1 MLRCCSLVNSWVGPI
16 NQRSTLAVI
25 RGTMNPDKHRNRS
38 KFLLRPPK
46 SVSDAAKLVAGQE
59 GVSLNQFISL
69 AVAEKIIR
77 VEQSTS
83 ATIPSRSEREG
94 RLPGPGHPAE

>member
-1 MLRCCSLVNSWVGPI
+1 LLCSLVNLWAARI

-25 RGTMNPDKHRNRS
+25 RGAMNPDKPRNRS
-38 KFLLRPPK
+38 KFLLRLPK
-46 SVSDAAKLVAGQE
+46 SVSDTAKQIASQE

-77 VEQSTS
+77 VEQNTS
-83 ATIPSRSEREG
+83 PTVTHPSGKED
-94 RLPGPGHPAE
+94 RLSPPGSSAD

>member
-1 MLRCCSLVNSWVGPI
+1 MLSSLVNSWTGRT
-16 NQRSTLAVI
+16 NQRSKLAVI
-25 RGTMNPDKHRNRS
+25 RGTMNPDKPRNRS
-38 KFLLRPPK
+38 KFLLRLPK
-46 SVSDAAKLVAGQE
+46 SVSDAAKQVASQE

-83 ATIPSRSEREG
+83 PTITSRSEKEG
-94 RLPGPGHPAE
+94 RLPEPGRPAE

>member
-1 MLRCCSLVNSWVGPI
+1 LRCSLVNSWVGPT
-16 NQRSTLAVI
+16 NQRSTLAAI
-25 RGTMNPDKHRNRS
+25 RGTMNPDKPRNRS
-38 KFLLRPPK
+38 KFLLRLPK

-83 ATIPSRSEREG
+83 PTITSRSEKEG